1 MSEKNKVSTVLIDDD
16 LNSRKLL
23 NVLLKK
29 FPNIE
34 VVGEAASLT
43 KAIDIVQET
52 KPDSVFLDIC
62 LGNNSG
68 FDLVN
73 KISPDSKVIFI
84 SAFDDYAIRA
94 FKVNALDYIKKPI
107 DFERLSITIKRLI
120 SNTLENKKLLKNKND
135 KNSEYETNGQETDEL
150 NDIIEEEDD
159 YSGNEPEK
167 DLINTDTKISKKK
180 LFDYDDR
187 IFISFDNVARF
198 IKISSIECI
207 TAEKDYS
214 YVYISGAKRVLVLR
228 SMVEWEER
236 LPKKNFVRIHR
247 STIANLE
254 YIEKVEK
261 WFNSSYLV
269 FVQNISEPFQMSRRY
284 ATKLKERFK

>member
-1 MSEKNKVSTVLIDDD
+1 MSDKNKVSTVLIDDD

-23 NVLLKK
+23 NILLKK
-29 FPNIE
+29 FPDIE

-43 KAIDIVQET
+43 KAIDIVQQT

-73 KISPDSKVIFI
+73 KISPGSKVIFI
-84 SAFDDYAIRA
+84 SSFDDYALRA

-107 DFERLSITIKRLI
+107 DFERLSITVNRLI
-120 SNTLENKKLLKNKND
+120 SNTMEIKKLEKNKNE
-135 KNSEYETNGQETDEL
+135 KNDPEPDEL
-150 NDIIEEEDD
+150 NDIIEEDDD
-159 YSGNEPEK
+159 YSEN
-167 DLINTDTKISKKK
+167 DSINSDIKTSKKK

-187 IFISFDNVARF
+187 IFISYDNVSRF
-198 IKISSIECI
+198 IKISTIECI

>member
-1 MSEKNKVSTVLIDDD
+1 MSDKNKVSTVLIDDD

-23 NVLLKK
+23 NILLKK

-107 DFERLSITIKRLI
+107 DFERLSITVKRLI
-120 SNTLENKKLLKNKND
+120 SNTMGNKKSIKNMTAEDSEDEIND
-135 KNSEYETNGQETDEL
+135 QETDDL
-150 NDIIEEEDD
+150 SDIIEKDDD
-159 YSGNEPEK
+159 YSGNESEK
-167 DLINTDTKISKKK
+167 DSINFYAKNSKKK

-214 YVYISGAKRVLVLR
+214 YVYISGVKRVLVLR